1 MDPKTFYRELDA
13 ILNTIK
19 REKSGEN
26 FFTSILREMEKTFGE
41 KLGIINSHIFERR
54 GKSFV
59 KITDCNKDHG
69 LTLRGSLPEDLSSVR
84 EVLKQGVVIF
94 ESGERG
100 RDLIEKAENASA
112 ILAAIHVYKSVR
124 SWLLVFQLKADLV
137 TEELRLFLNSM
148 RTAINYRLFSEMMRN
163 DLKRAEEIQRSLL
176 PGSPLKI
183 DGYDIAAVSM
193 PAEVV
198 GGDFYEYFNFSDVDF
213 GVAIGDASGH
223 GIPAALLV
231 RDVVIGLRMGMA
243 RDMRLVQTINKLN
256 QVIQMS
262 TYATNFVSLFVGEIE
277 RGGHLFYINAG
288 HPAPFLVKG
297 DDIHD
302 LGATGLT
309 LGFMPDIDMHR
320 SYIRMEPGSVLVLYT
335 DGIVE
340 REENAENLFEVDRL
354 KEIVIFNQHKSA
366 DKIVKA
372 VIEAVDKFG
381 KEKTLEDDATLV
393 VIKRLA

>member
-19 REKSGEN
+19 KEKSGEN
-26 FFTSILREMEKTFGE
+26 FFSSILTEMEKTFGE

-54 GKSFV
+54 GKSYV
-59 KITDCNKDHG
+59 KIMDCAKNQG
-69 LTLRGSLPEDLSSVR
+69 MTLRRELSQDLEGVR
-84 EVLKQGVVIF
+84 RIIEQGVVIF
-94 ESGERG
+94 DAGEEVCE
-100 RDLIEKAENASA
+100 LIAGDEKTCKM
-112 ILAAIHVYKSVR
+112 IAAIHVHKSVR
-124 SWLLVFQLKADLV
+124 RWLLVFQLEADMV
-137 TEELRLFLNSM
+137 TEEIRLFLNSM

-176 PGSPLKI
+176 PGSPPKI
-183 DGYDIAAVSM
+183 KGYDVAALSI

-198 GGDFYEYFNFSDVDF
+198 GGDFYEYFTFTEEDF

-262 TYATNFVSLFVGEIE
+262 TYSTNFVSLFVGEIE

-288 HPAPFLVKG
+288 HPAPFLVTG
-297 DDIHD
+297 DTIAD
-302 LGATGLT
+302 LEATGIT

-320 SYIRMEPGSVLVLYT
+320 SYIHMKPGSVLVLFT

-340 REENAENLFEVDRL
+340 REENADLFEVGRL
-354 KEIVIFNQHKSA
+354 KEIVVFNQHKSA
-366 DKIVKA
+366 DEIVQA
-372 VIEAVDKFG
+372 AFEAVDKFG
-381 KEKTLEDDATLV
+381 KEKSLEDDATIV

>member
-19 REKSGEN
+19 REKSGEF
-26 FFTSILREMEKTFGE
+26 FFTSILKEMEKTFGE
-41 KLGIINSHIFERR
+41 KLGIINSHVFERR

-59 KITDCNKDHG
+59 KITDCSKDRG
-69 LTLRGSLPEDLSSVR
+69 IKLRASVSEDLESVR
-84 EVLKQGVVIF
+84 DILKQGVVVF
-94 ESGERG
+94 ESR
-100 RDLIEKAENASA
+100 EKACELIDQDEKHCG
-112 ILAAIHVYKSVR
+112 ILAAIHVHKSVR
-124 SWLLVFQLKADLV
+124 RWLLIFQLEADLV
-137 TEELRLFLNSM
+137 TEELLLFLNSM

-183 DGYDIAAVSM
+183 AGYDIAAVSM

-198 GGDFYEYFNFSDVDF
+198 GGDFYEYFKFSDEDF

-288 HPAPFLVKG
+288 HPAPFLVRG
-297 DDIHD
+297 DEIHD
-302 LGATGLT
+302 LEATGMT

-320 SYIRMEPGSVLVLYT
+320 SYIKMDPGSVLVLYT
-335 DGIVE
+335 DGIIE
-340 REENAENLFEVDRL
+340 REENADNLFEVDRL
-354 KEIVIFNQHKSA
+354 KDIVVFNQHKKA
-366 DKIVKA
+366 EKIVKA

-381 KEKTLEDDATLV
+381 KEKTLEDDVTIV